1 MLPALAFVP
10 PELVGWSF
18 EHLVTVFP
26 ENAFPLC
33 KYFEE
38 TYIGLRNANGSR
50 NPPLFPIH
58 LWNIFHLVPQGLPR
72 TTNLVEGWHRGFL
85 TTCGCHHPTIW
96 KFIEALK
103 TEQASVE
110 LKQLRFIS
118 GENPKKTKKSIE
130 KEKSIMNLVNSFAY
144 RPILLYLRGIS
155 FKIPF

>member
-1 MLPALAFVP
+1 MRMLPVLAFVP
-10 PELVGWSF
+10 PELVVWSF

-26 ENAFPLC
+26 VYAFPLS

-72 TTNLVEGWHRGFL
+72 WHRGFL

-103 TEQASVE
+103 TEQASV
-110 LKQLRFIS
+110 
-118 GENPKKTKKSIE
+118 
-130 KEKSIMNLVNSFAY
+130 NS
-144 RPILLYLRGIS
+144 S
-155 FKIPF
+155 S